1 MIVNKSIIILEKVK
15 LYICLCI
22 LILILCIPSIL
33 LTVST
38 IKYKKELENRPIY
51 KNPPLVHQ
59 VLIPFYETIKLSK
72 NNIINIDNV
81 IDNNIIKETSMKGFI
96 INDNVIVY
104 DNINGNKI
112 DTLSYNTELTFT
124 TINNNEDWL
133 KIDNGYI
140 RKKDVSINKNTFN
153 EFIIPKY
160 PGFKSYMD
168 YRSVNIPTAIQY
180 KLLTIHGYTDNGFR
194 KVNGRYCIAVGSYFN
209 TSIGQ
214 YIDLVLENGVVIQCI
229 MGDLKADVHT
239 DKTNIFTS
247 LNTCCS
253 EFIVDTKS
261 LDPYVAKTGN
271 ISNSSPS
278 WNSPVKYIRVY
289 DKNFFDSV
297 GE

>member
-1 MIVNKSIIILEKVK
+1 MRYEITKTEKILIYIFSIAILIIIWSPVIIFGFAIKKHKQEDAVK
-15 LYICLCI
+15 KLMYQ
-22 LILILCIPSIL
+22 
-33 LTVST
+33 
-38 IKYKKELENRPIY
+38 
-51 KNPPLVHQ
+51 NPTLVYEA
-59 VLIPFYETIKLSK
+59 LIPFYEPLQKSVD
-72 NNIINIDNV
+72 INIDNV
-81 IDNNIIKETSMKGFI
+81 IDNNIEKEVYIKGFVV
-96 INDNVIVY
+96 NDNVIIY
-104 DNINGNKI
+104 DKINGNQI
-112 DTLSYNTELTFT
+112 DTLSYNTEIMFT
-124 TINNNEDWL
+124 IINDNEDWL
-133 KIDNGYI
+133 KIDGGYI
-140 RKKDVSINKNTFN
+140 KKKDISINKNVFR
-153 EFIIPKY
+153 EFTIPDY

-214 YIDLVLENGVVIQCI
+214 YIDLILENGVVIQCI

-239 DKTNIFTS
+239 DKTNMFTS

-289 DKNFFDSV
+289 DKNFFDDI